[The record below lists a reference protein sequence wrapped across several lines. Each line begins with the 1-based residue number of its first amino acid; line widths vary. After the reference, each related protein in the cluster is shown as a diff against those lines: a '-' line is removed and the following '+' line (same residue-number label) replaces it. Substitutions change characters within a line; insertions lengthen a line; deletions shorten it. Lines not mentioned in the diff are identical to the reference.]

1 MPQFLFKKEEEEEE
15 EEEKRRGG
23 DMLGEEQPMGWS
35 PMALLGR
42 AQRAAHTRALSKKAA
57 NISCS

>member
-1 MPQFLFKKEEEEEE
+1 
-15 EEEKRRGG
+15 
-23 DMLGEEQPMGWS
+23 MLGEEQPMGWS